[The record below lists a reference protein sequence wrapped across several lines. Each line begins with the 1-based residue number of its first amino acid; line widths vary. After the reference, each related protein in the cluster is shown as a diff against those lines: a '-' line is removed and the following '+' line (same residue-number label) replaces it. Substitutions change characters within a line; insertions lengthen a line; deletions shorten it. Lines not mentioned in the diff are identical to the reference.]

1 MQKQKQPK
9 LFAFKLAEKQV
20 NTQTASP
27 AVPPRSWKVRS
38 GIAVA
43 GCSEFMIG
51 SGNFRY
57 ESRLQPNDSGQYC

>member
-1 MQKQKQPK
+1 MQKLKQSK

-20 NTQTASP
+20 NTQAESP

-43 GCSEFMIG
+43 GCSEVERFQY
-51 SGNFRY
+51 RY
-57 ESRLQPNDSGQYC
+57 TSTVNSRDTGQFC

>member
-20 NTQTASP
+20 EKQAM
-27 AVPPRSWKVRS
+27 PPKPWKVRD
-38 GIAVA
+38 GVAVA